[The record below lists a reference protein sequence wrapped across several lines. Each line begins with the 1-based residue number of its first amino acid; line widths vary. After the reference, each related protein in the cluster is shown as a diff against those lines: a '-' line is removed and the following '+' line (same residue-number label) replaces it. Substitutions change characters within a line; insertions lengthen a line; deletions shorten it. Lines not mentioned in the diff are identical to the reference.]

1 MNTARDCWVSTV
13 QGLLRAIAG
22 FGSSPRRSFSS
33 IYPVHVVEPV
43 AVSMVVDVP
52 AADNAAST
60 SPRTFDLA
68 RRP

>member
-1 MNTARDCWVSTV
+1 MNTVHDCWVATV
-13 QGLLRAIAG
+13 QGLLRAIAD
-22 FGSSPRRSFSS
+22 FGSSPSRSFSS
-33 IYPVHVVEPV
+33 IYPLHVVEPV
-43 AVSMVVDVP
+43 ADSMVVDVP